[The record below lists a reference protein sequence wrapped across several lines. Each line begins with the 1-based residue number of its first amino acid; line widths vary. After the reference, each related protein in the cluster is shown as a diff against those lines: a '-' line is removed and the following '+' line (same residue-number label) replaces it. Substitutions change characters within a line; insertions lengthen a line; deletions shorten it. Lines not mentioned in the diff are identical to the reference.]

1 MRLLCLW
8 NHFLRCR
15 IHQRVDGAYSAAM
28 IYSFFLFFFASRTQL
43 QASLRWS
50 TFRSKFKHTLTPLVF
65 QCRAKPTGTVLPP
78 RWVINTCSFFPRT
91 QTPRVRPHDVTP
103 VSNGTYNGNTISQ
116 SSNLHRAD
124 FLQQTSPSLPPA
136 TQGQDV
142 TLFESWFTSK

>member
-15 IHQRVDGAYSAAM
+15 ILQRVDGGYSASM
-28 IYSFFLFFFASRTQL
+28 IYSSFFFVSRAQL
-43 QASLRWS
+43 QASLRWN
-50 TFRSKFKHTLTPLVF
+50 TFRSKFKQSLTPLVF

-78 RWVINTCSFFPRT
+78 RWVINTRSFSRT
-91 QTPRVRPHDVTP
+91 QTRRVRPHDVTP